1 MYCVSVEPSFG
12 LRGVVCA
19 VLSALVLVSV
29 TADPAD
35 ARARRSKWKP
45 ATADQRYADIVV
57 DVNSGDVLRGT
68 HPDAQRFPA
77 SLTKIMTLYL
87 LFEQIET
94 GKLKLSN
101 RLEVSPEAATQA
113 PSKLGL
119 TPGGTISVEDSIR
132 ALVTKS
138 ANDAA
143 VVVAEAIAGTEEDFA
158 KLMTRKA
165 RALGMS
171 RTTYKNASGLP
182 DDEQL
187 TTARDQAL
195 LAMAIQD
202 RFPKHYSYFSTASF
216 RWNGRTMRNHN
227 RLLGRVEGVDGIK
240 TGYTRASGFN
250 LVTSVRRGKRHIVAV
265 VLGGKSGGARDARMR
280 ELIAGNIMQ
289 AAINRTSPKVAAA
302 PDPAVQ
308 TKRVR
313 VAAAVPAAPL
323 PDPAP
328 SKADT
333 SATAAIPTPRP
344 AAGSTEPIKPH
355 VVKTLSVKPSTA
367 PVAAAAPL
375 SLTPAA
381 AAPAHTTLAV
391 RTVDASPPPPA
402 ASRPGVLGVLSM
414 PVPQAAPAAAETPR
428 PQQTYAVAGAPAA
441 VPLSPPPAAPAVRA
455 KPRSGWI
462 IQVGAFEAESEA
474 RERLSSAQ
482 EKAAKLLAGS
492 EPFTE
497 PVSKGDKTLYRA
509 RFAGLKPDQAEAA
522 CRILKRSDIA
532 CMALRN

>member
-1 MYCVSVEPSFG
+1 MYRVSVGPWFG
-12 LRGVVCA
+12 LHGVVCA
-19 VLSALVLVSV
+19 LLSGLVLLSIC
-29 TADPAD
+29 ADPSE

-45 ATADQRYADIVV
+45 VTTDQRYADIVV

-68 HPDAQRFPA
+68 NPDATRHPA

-87 LFEQIET
+87 LFEQIEA
-94 GKLKLSN
+94 GKLKLSSQ
-101 RLEVSPEAATQA
+101 LEISPEAASQA

-119 TPGGTISVEDSIR
+119 KPGGRIAVEDSIR

-138 ANDAA
+138 ANDVA
-143 VVVAEAIAGTEEDFA
+143 VVVAEALAGTEDEFA
-158 KLMTRKA
+158 RLMTRKA

-171 RTTYKNASGLP
+171 RTTYRNASGLP
-182 DDEQL
+182 DDDQV

-202 RFPKHYSYFSTASF
+202 RLPKYYTYFSTPTF

-265 VLGGKSGGARDARMR
+265 VLGGQSGGARDARMR
-280 ELIAGNIMQ
+280 ELISANIMQ
-289 AAINRTSPKVAAA
+289 AALNRTSPKVAEA
-302 PDPAVQ
+302 PDAAVP
-308 TKRVR
+308 TKRAR
-313 VAAAVPAAPL
+313 VAAAAPVAAVDTTPAKAE
-323 PDPAP
+323 A
-328 SKADT
+328 SKTDIG
-333 SATAAIPTPRP
+333 ATAAIPVPRP
-344 AAGSTEPIKPH
+344 APGSIEPIKPH
-355 VVKTLSVKPSTA
+355 LVKTLSVRPSTQ
-367 PVAAAAPL
+367 VASAAPL
-375 SLTPAA
+375 ALTPSM

-391 RTVDASPPPPA
+391 RTVDLPPPA
-402 ASRPGVLGVLSM
+402 PRPGQLGVLTVPM
-414 PVPQAAPAAAETPR
+414 PQPAPAAETQR
-428 PQQTYAVAGAPAA
+428 PQPQTYAVATAPATA
-441 VPLSPPPAAPAVRA
+441 PAPSAAAPSTRA
-455 KPRSGWI
+455 KPRTGWI

-474 RERLSSAQ
+474 RERLSSVQ
-482 EKAAKLLAGS
+482 EKASKLLAGS

-497 PVSKGDKTLYRA
+497 PVSKGNKTLYRA